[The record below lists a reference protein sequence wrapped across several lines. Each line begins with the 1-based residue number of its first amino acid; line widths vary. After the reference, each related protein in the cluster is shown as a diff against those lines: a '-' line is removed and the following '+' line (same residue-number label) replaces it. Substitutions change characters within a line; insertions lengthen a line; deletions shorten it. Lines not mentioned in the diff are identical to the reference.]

1 MIDVSFDALEDPDER
16 RYFKRLPT
24 SFTLTDKQVD
34 RLREAGR
41 RLLRESPEFQ
51 RLLREFE

>member
-1 MIDVSFDALEDPDER
+1 
-16 RYFKRLPT
+16 
-24 SFTLTDKQVD
+24 VD